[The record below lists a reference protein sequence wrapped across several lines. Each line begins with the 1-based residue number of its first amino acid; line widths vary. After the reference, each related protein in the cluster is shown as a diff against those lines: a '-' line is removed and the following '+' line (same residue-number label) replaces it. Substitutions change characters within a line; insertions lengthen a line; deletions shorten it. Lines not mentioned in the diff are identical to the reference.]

1 MNTIFKKVL
10 GTFVEIE
17 DAQDAAPAPT
27 SSNSPLMSGIAN
39 ITANGKYSPQSTPKP
54 STAPRTFTSHSSE
67 TLEQT
72 VPTSS
77 SDEAKLSQFEEHFHQ
92 LMRERNLP
100 GPDFLELLQVMD
112 VLPIDNFEVRL
123 KTAFDTL
130 KIQGVTKEILQS
142 SARVYLDALAAD
154 NKSFS
159 DSIKSQS
166 ETVVPS
172 KQIEIANN
180 EHRISSIDEQILL
193 LQTERDSL
201 IDLNAQL
208 ATEIQESTAT
218 IAKAAELYN
227 AAYTK
232 FHQHIQNMLIN
243 INTLL

>member
-1 MNTIFKKVL
+1 M
-10 GTFVEIE
+10 
-17 DAQDAAPAPT
+17 
-27 SSNSPLMSGIAN
+27 
-39 ITANGKYSPQSTPKP
+39 
-54 STAPRTFTSHSSE
+54 
-67 TLEQT
+67 
-72 VPTSS
+72 
-77 SDEAKLSQFEEHFHQ
+77 
-92 LMRERNLP
+92 
-100 GPDFLELLQVMD
+100 
-112 VLPIDNFEVRL
+112 
-123 KTAFDTL
+123 
-130 KIQGVTKEILQS
+130 
-142 SARVYLDALAAD
+142 
-154 NKSFS
+154 
-159 DSIKSQS
+159 
-166 ETVVPS
+166 PS